1 MQKNFQNIILE
12 CVVSKFLTFLVQ
24 DDDLAPNVPALGDGD
39 PRIDVELKT
48 EEERK
53 SFGAIES
60 DNKKYKR
67 QLDHSR
73 ILILQFLYKLIQ
85 DNVDPHHIRVFFVNN
100 KVMQKVAAC
109 QRFNSSQ
116 INVEIIKFFKA
127 IIMVKDNTAI
137 MYMIKKDLFE
147 QILHIFLNNKI
158 KGNLLHSCILNLFEM
173 MIPQD
178 NKMDQIGGSIIG
190 LVQSPFVENKNLMD

>member
-1 MQKNFQNIILE
+1 M
-12 CVVSKFLTFLVQ
+12 
-24 DDDLAPNVPALGDGD
+24 
-39 PRIDVELKT
+39 KT